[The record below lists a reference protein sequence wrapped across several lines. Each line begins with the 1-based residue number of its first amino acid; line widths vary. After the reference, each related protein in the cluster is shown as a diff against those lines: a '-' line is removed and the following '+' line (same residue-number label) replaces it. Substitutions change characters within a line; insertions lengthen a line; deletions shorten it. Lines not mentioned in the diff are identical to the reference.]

1 MKTSTVTRIAIAG
14 LIGAAAVVGLFGLP
28 VNDYVVRF
36 LDWVD
41 SMGVWGPVFLAA
53 AYVIACV
60 LFVPGWILT
69 LGAGF
74 LFGLVRGTIAVSL
87 GSVLGATLAFLI
99 GRGLLRD
106 WIEKRMGTYPR
117 FQTVDRAIGRE
128 GFKIVLL
135 LRLSPLFPFNLM
147 NYALGLT
154 KVSTRKYVL
163 ASWIGMLPVTIVY
176 VYIGSA
182 LKSLSEVAAGTPRD
196 STTRTTLFVVGLLM
210 TFVATIV
217 ITRVAN
223 RALNAVV
230 EE

>member
-1 MKTSTVTRIAIAG
+1 MKTSTITRIAIAG

-53 AYVIACV
+53 AYVVACV

-106 WIEKRMGTYPR
+106 WIERKVAAYPR
-117 FQTVDRAIGRE
+117 FRAVDRAVGRE

-135 LRLSPLFPFNLM
+135 LRLSPLFPFNLL

-154 KVSTRKYVL
+154 TVSTRQYVL
-163 ASWIGMLPVTIVY
+163 ASWIGMLPATIVY

-182 LKSLSEVAAGTPRD
+182 LKSLSEVAAGTPRGG
-196 STTRTTLFVVGLLM
+196 TAQTTLFIVGLAMSVL
-210 TFVATIV
+210 ATLV
-217 ITRVAN
+217 ITRVAT
-223 RALNAVV
+223 RALKAAV
-230 EE
+230 E